1 MWEIYENANYIV
13 LDARNTQDQIDQHN
27 ANSEARSVLF
37 SSLSLSEFERVS
49 DSTTA
54 REIWVRLQS
63 YHERTT
69 QVKTRLFETYKR
81 EYENFSQLDG
91 ESIDAMFS
99 HFQTIVNKM
108 RANKPQ
114 LPYDDHERALKLLY
128 ALDRK
133 VWDVKVS
140 AIIESVNHDTL
151 TVDELFS
158 KLKST
163 EIDY

>member
-1 MWEIYENANYIV
+1 MRE
-13 LDARNTQDQIDQHN
+13 LHRSKPD
-27 ANSEARSVLF
+27 SEM
-37 SSLSLSEFERVS
+37 
-49 DSTTA
+49 
-54 REIWVRLQS
+54 
-63 YHERTT
+63 
-69 QVKTRLFETYKR
+69 YKQ
-81 EYENFSQLDG
+81 EYGNFSQLDG

-128 ALDRK
+128 ALDHK

-140 AIIESVNHDTL
+140 AIIESVNYDTL
-151 TVDELFS
+151 TVDELFI